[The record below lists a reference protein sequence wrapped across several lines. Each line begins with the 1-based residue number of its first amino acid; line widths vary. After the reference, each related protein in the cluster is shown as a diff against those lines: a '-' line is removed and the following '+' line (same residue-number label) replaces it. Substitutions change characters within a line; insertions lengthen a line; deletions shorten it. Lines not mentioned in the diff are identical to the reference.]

1 MIRMLY
7 QDDDTTFESPATAGS
22 IGLLGF
28 LRRSLKKQWRD
39 YRSDFARCRR
49 KFSEKSVHQF
59 RIESRR
65 LLSTLSVLRA
75 VVSRRRLDAAH
86 RVLKKRLRVFAR
98 LRDTHVQ
105 LLAIEELTR
114 EFPQLA
120 PFRKHLAKREHRLTK
135 RVARK
140 LKHTRLRSVAKP
152 VALISKELRRLR
164 AERDQEQKEH
174 ALVMATLDASFE
186 SVAVR
191 YRAID
196 PLEPTTIHRTRVA
209 FKEFRYMA
217 EALQPMLPGATDRV
231 VGRMRDYQARM
242 GEIQDATVLRAGLE
256 KYLAKGEE
264 PMPDA
269 ARIRAELERRKTA
282 LTQAFLNQADELFS
296 FAPPKLLV
304 STTRVRAG
312 TKHPSR

>member
-1 MIRMLY
+1 MLH
-7 QDDDTTFESPATAGS
+7 QGDVTPFESPTAVCS
-22 IGLLGF
+22 IGLLDF
-28 LRRSLKKQWRD
+28 LRRSLKEQWRD
-39 YRSDFARCRR
+39 YRNGFARCRR
-49 KFSEKSVHQF
+49 KFSEKSVHEF

-75 VVSRRRLDAAH
+75 ISSRQHLKTVNRA
-86 RVLKKRLRVFAR
+86 LKKRLRVFAC

-105 LLAIEELTR
+105 LLAVEELAR

-120 PFRKHLAKREHRLTK
+120 PFRKHLAKREQRLTK

-140 LKHTRLRSVAKP
+140 LKRTGLHSVAKP
-152 VALISKELRRLR
+152 VAAIRRELRRFCPDQ
-164 AERDQEQKEH
+164 DQEQKQH
-174 ALVMATLDASFE
+174 GSVMAALEASFE
-186 SVAVR
+186 SAAVR
-191 YRAID
+191 FRAID
-196 PLEPTTIHRTRVA
+196 PSNPATIHRTRVA

-231 VGRMRDYQARM
+231 IGRMRDYQARM

-269 ARIRAELERRKTA
+269 ALIRAELERRKAA
-282 LTQAFLNQADELFS
+282 LITAFLNKARELFS
-296 FAPPKLLV
+296 FAPSKLR
-304 STTRVRAG
+304 TTAKRPHRGAS
-312 TKHPSR
+312 HSSR